1 MSLKDVLASAA
12 KSLVS
17 YVTPAPR
24 SYLLVENED
33 GGRIYQPMEA
43 LYTPANPPPQIVE
56 ARSHAERA
64 AGMTP

>member
-1 MSLKDVLASAA
+1 MSLKNILAAA
-12 KSLVS
+12 TKSLVS
-17 YVTPAPR
+17 RVTPAPR

-33 GGRIYQPMEA
+33 GGRTNQPKEA